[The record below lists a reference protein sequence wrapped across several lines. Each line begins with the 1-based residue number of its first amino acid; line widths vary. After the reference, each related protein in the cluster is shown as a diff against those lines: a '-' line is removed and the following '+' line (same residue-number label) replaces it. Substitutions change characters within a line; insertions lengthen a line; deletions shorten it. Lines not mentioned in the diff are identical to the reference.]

1 MAESNEVK
9 DLKVFVKMT
18 YEKRYVDKNY
28 TSEVQGNFNEIF
40 DKDITVKIED
50 VDFKTKKGG

>member
-1 MAESNEVK
+1 MADDGEVK
-9 DLKVFVKMT
+9 DLKVFVKMS

-40 DKDITVKIED
+40 EKDIMVKIED
-50 VDFKTKKGG
+50 VDFKMKKGG